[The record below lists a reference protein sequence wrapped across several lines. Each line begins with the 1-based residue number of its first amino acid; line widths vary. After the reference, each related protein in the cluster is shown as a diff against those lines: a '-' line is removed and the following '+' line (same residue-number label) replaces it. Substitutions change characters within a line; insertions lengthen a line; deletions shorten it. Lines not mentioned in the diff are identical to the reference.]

1 MTAISVVVPD
11 QPGQLPR
18 GVEAGETGLDND
30 HAVLVYRDDW
40 QVALLPDRE

>member
-1 MTAISVVVPD
+1 MTAISVVVPTSLD
-11 QPGQLPR
+11 SSRAALKPAKP
-18 GVEAGETGLDND
+18 APDND